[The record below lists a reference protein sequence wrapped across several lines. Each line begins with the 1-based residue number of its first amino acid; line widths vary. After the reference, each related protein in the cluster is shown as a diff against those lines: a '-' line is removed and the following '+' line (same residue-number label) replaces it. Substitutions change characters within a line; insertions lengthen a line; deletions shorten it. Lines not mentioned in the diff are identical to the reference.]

1 MKRLILSIIVALVVC
16 IFIAGCGKSAPE
28 GTDPVVKETVISIAR
43 KEMLSQLIDE
53 TYLRGLPVSMAE
65 ERAKKDPDV
74 RKVLDSIKAQINK
87 MKFKVVNVRVD
98 SIDSKIGKSSN
109 SADLEVD
116 YNNQIRKVP
125 ITYTAQKNDK
135 GQVYVE
141 VVGLQ

>member
-1 MKRLILSIIVALVVC
+1 MKKSIVSIIAALVAC
-16 IFIAGCGKSAPE
+16 MFISGCGKSAPE

-43 KEMLSQLIDE
+43 KEMLSQLMDE

-65 ERAKKDPDV
+65 ERAKKDPNI
-74 RKVLDSIKAQINK
+74 KIVLDSIKAQISK

-109 SADLEVD
+109 SADLQVD
-116 YNNQIRKVP
+116 YNNQIKNVP

-141 VVGLQ
+141 VFGLQ